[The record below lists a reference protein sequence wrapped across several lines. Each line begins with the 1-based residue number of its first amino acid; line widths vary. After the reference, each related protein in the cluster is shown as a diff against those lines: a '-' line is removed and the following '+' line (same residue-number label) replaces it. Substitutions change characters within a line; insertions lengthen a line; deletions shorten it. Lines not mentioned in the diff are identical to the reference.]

1 VAQKK
6 LIALSAQCNSQF
18 NRQGAMKK
26 RVLNRFFAP
35 LLVLLTLLATVR
47 AEAVDYQAKVQADIK
62 AFRDYF
68 AAQFPD
74 VPFADYANGV
84 YAIDADSRK
93 QWLEME
99 EFPPYALAVEDG
111 KVLFEK
117 PFANGK
123 TYGSCFAN
131 GGAVRQNYPYFDE
144 KRGTVVTLE
153 MAINECRVAN
163 GEKALA
169 CKGGD
174 IAKISA
180 YMAFISRGNPVD
192 VKVAT
197 EGAYKAYMKGKEFFY
212 AKHGKLNMSC
222 AGCHMEFAGKR
233 LRAEI
238 LSPALGH
245 TTHFPVYRSKWGE
258 IGTLHKR
265 YGGCTNDT
273 GAKAFAPQSEEYR
286 NLEFFETVMSNGL
299 IFNGPASRK

>member
-1 VAQKK
+1 
-6 LIALSAQCNSQF
+6 
-18 NRQGAMKK
+18 MKK
-26 RVLNRFFAP
+26 RVLYRFFTP
-35 LLVLLTLLATVR
+35 LLVLCALQAPVR
-47 AEAVDYQAKVQADIK
+47 VEAVDFQARVQTDIK
-62 AFRDYF
+62 DFRDFYH
-68 AAQFPD
+68 ARFPD
-74 VPFADYANGV
+74 VKFEDYADGV
-84 YAIDADSRK
+84 YAIDADSRQ
-93 QWLEME
+93 QWKEME

-123 TYGSCFAN
+123 TYGSCFAD

-144 KRGTVVTLE
+144 KRGTVITLE

-163 GEKALA
+163 SEKALDYKSA
-169 CKGGD
+169 D

-180 YMAFISRGNPVD
+180 YMAFVSRGKAVD
-192 VKVAT
+192 VKVQT
-197 EGAYKAYMKGKEFFY
+197 EGAYNAYMKGKEFFY

-222 AGCHMEFAGKR
+222 AGCHMQYAGQR

-273 GAKAFAPQSEEYR
+273 GAKAFAPQSEEFR

>member
-1 VAQKK
+1 MKK
-6 LIALSAQCNSQF
+6 IVF
-18 NRQGAMKK
+18 NRSLALLF
-26 RVLNRFFAP
+26 VLAA
-35 LLVLLTLLATVR
+35 LLAAVR
-47 AEAVDYQAKVQADIK
+47 VEAADYQARVQADIQ

-68 AAQFPD
+68 TAQFLD
-74 VPFADYANGV
+74 VKFADYADGV
-84 YAIDADSRK
+84 YAIDEDSRQ
-93 QWLEME
+93 QWKEME
-99 EFPPYALAVEDG
+99 EFPPYALSVEDG
-111 KVLFEK
+111 KALFEI

-144 KRGTVVTLE
+144 KKGKVVTLE
-153 MAINECRVAN
+153 MAINDCRVAN
-163 GEKALA
+163 GEKPLA
-169 CKGGD
+169 CKTGD

-180 YMAFISRGNPVD
+180 YMAFISRGKPVD
-192 VKVAT
+192 VKVQS
-197 EGAYKAYMKGKEFFY
+197 EGAYKAYVKGKELFY

-222 AGCHMEFAGKR
+222 AGCHMQYAGRR

-265 YGGCTNDT
+265 YGGCSNDT
-273 GAKAFAPQSEEYR
+273 GAKSFAPQSEEYC

>member
-1 VAQKK
+1 
-6 LIALSAQCNSQF
+6 
-18 NRQGAMKK
+18 MKK
-26 RVLNRFFAP
+26 RVLYRFFTP
-35 LLVLLTLLATVR
+35 LLVLCALQAPVR
-47 AEAVDYQAKVQADIK
+47 VEAVDFQARVQSDIK
-62 AFRDYF
+62 AFRDYYH
-68 AAQFPD
+68 ARFPD
-74 VPFADYANGV
+74 VKFEDYADGV
-84 YAIDADSRK
+84 YAIDADSRQ
-93 QWLEME
+93 QWKEIE

-123 TYGSCFAN
+123 TYGNCFAD

-144 KRGTVVTLE
+144 KRGTVITLE

-163 GEKALA
+163 GEKALDYKSA
-169 CKGGD
+169 D

-180 YMAFISRGNPVD
+180 YIAFISRGKAVD
-192 VKVAT
+192 VKVQT
-197 EGAYKAYMKGKEFFY
+197 EGAYNAYMKGKEFFY

-222 AGCHMEFAGKR
+222 AGCHMQYAGQR

-273 GAKAFAPQSEEYR
+273 GAKAFAAQSEEFR

>member
-1 VAQKK
+1 
-6 LIALSAQCNSQF
+6 
-18 NRQGAMKK
+18 MKK
-26 RVLNRFFAP
+26 RVLIRFFTP
-35 LLVLLTLLATVR
+35 LLVLCALQAPVR
-47 AEAVDYQAKVQADIK
+47 VEAVDFQARVQSDIK
-62 AFRDYF
+62 NFRDYYH
-68 AAQFPD
+68 AKFPD
-74 VPFADYANGV
+74 VKFEDYADGV
-84 YAIDADSRK
+84 YAIDADSRQ
-93 QWLEME
+93 QWKEME

-117 PFANGK
+117 PFTNGK
-123 TYGSCFAN
+123 TYGSCFAD

-144 KRGTVVTLE
+144 KRGTVITLE

-163 GEKALA
+163 GEKALDYKNA
-169 CKGGD
+169 D

-180 YMAFISRGNPVD
+180 YMAFVSRGKAVD
-192 VKVAT
+192 VKVQT
-197 EGAYKAYMKGKEFFY
+197 EGAYNAYMKGKEFFY

-222 AGCHMEFAGKR
+222 AGCHMQYAGQR

-273 GAKAFAPQSEEYR
+273 GAKAFAAQSEEFR